1 MFGGHSPVEM
11 WGGVECTINRV
22 GDEFHDQFAM
32 SGHRVR
38 IERDL
43 EVFAELGLTNLR
55 TCLHWEHFA
64 RSAKWEDFDRCMHAV
79 ERCGM
84 SPIVGLVHH
93 GSGPADT
100 DLLDHDFPEKL
111 AAYAAKVAQRY
122 PWAFDYTPVNEPQTT
137 GRFACLYGHWYPHHR
152 NMRSYVRALANQI
165 KGIVLSMV
173 AIRNVQPGARLIH
186 TEDGGVTHASP
197 ILESYRIDREHR
209 RWLGLDLLCGRV
221 ERQHPLFQFLIDN
234 GLDQKEILWFA
245 EHPCPPS
252 VVGMNYYVTSDR
264 FLDHR
269 VELYPDYFRGGDS
282 GDEPLVD
289 IEAVR
294 VSSHGIAGA
303 RTILTQAWD
312 RYRLPV
318 AITEAHLGC
327 SPDQQVRWLAEIC
340 RQAHQAYF
348 DGVDVRAVT
357 AWGLLGLYNWCDL
370 CTRDSGHY
378 EPGVFDVS
386 GGTPLET
393 PLSDLVRR
401 LARRMPLP
409 SAALSNAGWWELN
422 SRFTMPPAEAFA
434 AAEPGS

>member
-1 MFGGHSPVEM
+1 
-11 WGGVECTINRV
+11 
-22 GDEFHDQFAM
+22 
-32 SGHRVR
+32 
-38 IERDL
+38 
-43 EVFAELGLTNLR
+43 
-55 TCLHWEHFA
+55 
-64 RSAKWEDFDRCMHAV
+64 
-79 ERCGM
+79 
-84 SPIVGLVHH
+84 
-93 GSGPADT
+93 
-100 DLLDHDFPEKL
+100 
-111 AAYAAKVAQRY
+111 
-122 PWAFDYTPVNEPQTT
+122 
-137 GRFACLYGHWYPHHR
+137 
-152 NMRSYVRALANQI
+152 
-165 KGIVLSMV
+165 
-173 AIRNVQPGARLIH
+173 
-186 TEDGGVTHASP
+186 
-197 ILESYRIDREHR
+197 
-209 RWLGLDLLCGRV
+209 
-221 ERQHPLFQFLIDN
+221 
-234 GLDQKEILWFA
+234 
-245 EHPCPPS
+245 
-252 VVGMNYYVTSDR
+252 MNYYVTSDR

-303 RTILTQAWD
+303 RTILTQAWE
-312 RYRLPV
+312 RYKLPV

-386 GGTPLET
+386 GGRPLET